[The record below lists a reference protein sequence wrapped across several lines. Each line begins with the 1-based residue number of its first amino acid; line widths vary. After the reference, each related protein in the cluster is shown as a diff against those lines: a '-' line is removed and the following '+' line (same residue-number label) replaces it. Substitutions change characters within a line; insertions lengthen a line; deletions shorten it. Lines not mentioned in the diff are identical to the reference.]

1 MANPALLEDSRFMS
15 MDFREPGLLM
25 TVETAALENE
35 TSTRIESVAL
45 RALDARNRRM
55 LMKRLVTGGRTS
67 AHKKSHFFAATLP
80 RQNHR
85 M

>member
-55 LMKRLVTGGRTS
+55 LMKRLVTGGRIR
-67 AHKKSHFFAATLP
+67 AHKKSHFFLAALP

>member
-1 MANPALLEDSRFMS
+1 MS
-15 MDFREPGLLM
+15 MDFREPGFLM

-55 LMKRLVTGGRTS
+55 LVKRLVAGGGIG
-67 AHKKSHFFAATLP
+67 AHKKSNLFPAAFP
-80 RQNHR
+80 RQNH
-85 M
+85 